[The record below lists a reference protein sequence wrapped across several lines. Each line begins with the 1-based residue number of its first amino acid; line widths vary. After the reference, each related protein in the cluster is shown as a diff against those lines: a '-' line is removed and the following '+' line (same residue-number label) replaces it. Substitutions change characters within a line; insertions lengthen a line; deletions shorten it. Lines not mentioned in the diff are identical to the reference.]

1 LKTIA
6 VIVNYQA
13 SSLTLKAAQSVL
25 DSDSIG
31 PVQVVV
37 VDNSEDRAEAE
48 RLSRDLPKAVFLKAS
63 PKNVGFGSACNW
75 AFETFDGEFI
85 LLLNPDARLL
95 PGCLIRLQRTLL
107 SMERVAAVAPQIY
120 WDDRLQFH
128 LPPPL
133 PFFLF
138 EFQTMGQSGRAGSSI
153 SSFLSRAWR
162 HRSMAVWRSKR
173 PVLVTSLSGGLM
185 LLRRDAV
192 LKAGRLFDPRF
203 FLYFEDADLSIRLR
217 KAGYDLAIEPR
228 ARGVHYYDGSGPKG
242 GRTKMMLMAQSRTL
256 FLEKHVSPLKARI
269 KRGVFRLASLPTQR
283 RNPFSA
289 PPMNAPFELKVPDAF
304 QDGWLFE
311 WSPNPDLIP
320 AAGWF
325 GKGSVMRFDQEH
337 WSQLSP
343 GQHYG
348 RLGRLKGWETHF
360 VYVSWRVVDST
371 PHLECNAP

>member
-1 LKTIA
+1 
-6 VIVNYQA
+6 
-13 SSLTLKAAQSVL
+13 
-25 DSDSIG
+25 
-31 PVQVVV
+31 
-37 VDNSEDRAEAE
+37 
-48 RLSRDLPKAVFLKAS
+48 LSRDLPKAVFLKAS

-138 EFQTMGQSGRAGSSI
+138 EFQTMGRNGGAGSSL
-153 SSFLSRAWR
+153 SSFLSRVWR
-162 HRSMAVWRSKR
+162 NHSIAVWRSKR
-173 PVLVTSLSGGLM
+173 PVRVTSLSGGLM
-185 LLRRDAV
+185 LLKRDAV

-217 KAGYDLAIEPR
+217 RAGYDLAIEPR
-228 ARGVHYYDGSGPKG
+228 ATGVHYYDGSGPKG
-242 GRTKMMLMAQSRTL
+242 GRTKMMLMARSRTL
-256 FLEKHVSPLKARI
+256 FLEKYVSPHKARI
-269 KRGVFRLASLPTQR
+269 KRGVFRLASLPTLR

-289 PPMNAPFELKVPDAF
+289 PPMNAPFEIKVPDAF

-320 AAGWF
+320 AAGRF
-325 GKGSVMRFDQEH
+325 GKGRVMRFNPEQ
-337 WSQLSP
+337 WNQLSP
-343 GQHYG
+343 GQYYG
-348 RLGRLKGWETHF
+348 RLGRLKEWETRF
-360 VYVSWRVVDST
+360 VYVSWKVGDST
-371 PHLECNAP
+371 PPLQCSAL